1 MASDWDF
8 VRGLCLYQS
17 VSEDNFGGD
26 LGFALSQLLLR
37 LSCHIL
43 WG

>member
-17 VSEDNFGGD
+17 VSEGNFGGD

-37 LSCHIL
+37 LSYHIL